1 LLPPGGKFFFLLA
14 KFSSDSFS
22 TSILK
27 KEAPKF
33 LMISEGI
40 VGGIREHP
48 RQFFARTRGG
58 LKTLKFLL
66 LPQASSGTSF

>member
-33 LMISEGI
+33 LMISKGI

-48 RQFFARTRGG
+48 RQFLLEQGEV
-58 LKTLKFLL
+58 LK
-66 LPQASSGTSF
+66 P